1 LQRPTTGPRFHWLA
15 RAGPDLEIGLD
26 FTPRLLAVCLTG
38 RFTDRS
44 ISTLRSVLHDAW
56 TQRPERV
63 LIDATA
69 LEGWH
74 AAALTALVE
83 VIEQTVAA
91 SPVAIAGLRPGQRR
105 HISRLSEGRAGRI
118 RTFATV
124 AEAVDALLASPG
136 AALPDP
142 ATLLAEVRHLHRAL
156 LSRAAIDQAK
166 GILMAV
172 CGLDAEAAFA
182 MLAWHARSNRV
193 PLRELAARFVAEV
206 RRRPAGSLDP
216 VQADAMLTDLAAG
229 LSADADN

>member
-1 LQRPTTGPRFHWLA
+1 LQRPTTGPRFQWLA
-15 RAGPDLEIGLD
+15 RAGSDLEIGLD

-38 RFTDRS
+38 RLTDRS

-69 LEGWH
+69 LEGSR
-74 AAALTALVE
+74 AAALTAFVE

-91 SPVAIAGLRPGQRR
+91 SPVGIAGLRPGQRR
-105 HISRLSEGRAGRI
+105 HISRLSEDTGRI

-216 VQADAMLTDLAAG
+216 VQTDALLRDLAAG